1 MAQTKN
7 LPENHECAAMRD
19 ILDRLGDRWSLYII
33 LTLKDRPKRFSE
45 LKREVEGIS
54 QRMLSLVLRALERD
68 GFIIHNIQRQGFADY
83 ELTPLGLSL
92 IQPVNVLRAWASN
105 ARPDVLRAREIFDSV
120 TGPTEIMSANK
131 RPRLNGAFQELIH
144 RADIILR
151 APEPPA

>member
-1 MAQTKN
+1 MAQSKN
-7 LPENHECAAMRD
+7 LPDNHECAAMRD

-68 GFIIHNIQRQGFADY
+68 GFVVHNIHRQGFADY

-92 IQPVNVLRAWASN
+92 IQPVNILREWAAS
-105 ARPDVLRAREIFDSV
+105 ARRDILKARNVFDS
-120 TGPTEIMSANK
+120 TSEPIEALSAK
-131 RPRLNGAFQELIH
+131 
-144 RADIILR
+144 
-151 APEPPA
+151 